1 MKKFLL
7 LLILAMPFAMA
18 NAQDTITHTDGKT
31 TQAKVLLIS
40 QQEIQYKLWDFQEGP
55 TYSLPKGSVHSIKF
69 SNGMIQTFNDTPT
82 TIASTPPATTSSSSQ
97 DIAQSITNASTNIS
111 NSINTTGGQI
121 ASNVGNLARQQDLYA
136 RARALKACGWVFG
149 ALTFGGFMTWGII
162 GILGDDDY
170 PAWIPAVIGGVA
182 TTGVVAAF
190 HIPASNLESEAYNL
204 SQAHLMQYNINDN
217 IALDVRGFNYRPTDT
232 KCYGLGVSLTF

>member
-7 LLILAMPFAMA
+7 LLLLVMPFAMA
-18 NAQDTITHTDGKT
+18 SAQDTITHTDGKT

-111 NSINTTGGQI
+111 NSINTTGGKI
-121 ASNVGNLARQQDLYA
+121 STNVGNIAKQQDLYT
-136 RARALKACGWVFG
+136 RARVLTAIGYVTVFG
-149 ALTFGGFMTWGII
+149 C
-162 GILGDDDY
+162 ILGGGAWAAFSDI
-170 PAWIPAVIGGVA
+170 PVWIPITVGTVGALGCCIAFAGP
-182 TTGVVAAF
+182 AAR
-190 HIPASNLESEAYNL
+190 LKQEAEEL
-204 SQAHLMQYNINDN
+204 SSCTLMQYNINDN

>member
-40 QQEIQYKLWDFQEGP
+40 QQEIQYKLWDFQDGP

-82 TIASTPPATTSSSSQ
+82 TIASTPPATTSSSNQ
-97 DIAQSITNASTNIS
+97 DITQSITNASTNIS
-111 NSINTTGGQI
+111 NSINTTGGKI
-121 ASNVGNLARQQDLYA
+121 STNVGNIAKQQDLYT
-136 RARALKACGWVFG
+136 RARVLNAIGYVTGFG
-149 ALTFGGFMTWGII
+149 C
-162 GILGDDDY
+162 ILGGVVWAVVSDI
-170 PAWIPAVIGGVA
+170 PLWIPFTVGTVGTAGA
-182 TTGVVAAF
+182 TGCCLAFLGPAAK
-190 HIPASNLESEAYNL
+190 LKREAEEL
-204 SQAHLMQYNINDN
+204 SSSTLMQYNINDN
-217 IALDVRGFNYRPTDT
+217 IALDVRGFSYRPTDT

>member
-55 TYSLPKGSVHSIKF
+55 TYSLPKDAVHSIKF
-69 SNGMIQTFNDTPT
+69 SNGLIQTFTDTPT
-82 TIASTPPATTSSSSQ
+82 TIASTPPTTTTSSSQ

-111 NSINTTGGQI
+111 NSINTTGGKI
-121 ASNVGNLARQQDLYA
+121 STNVGNIAKQQDLYA
-136 RARALKACGWVFG
+136 RARVLNA
-149 ALTFGGFMTWGII
+149 I
-162 GILGDDDY
+162 GIVTFSGCLIGGVVWAAVSDI
-170 PAWIPAVIGGVA
+170 PAWIPVTVGTVGAMGCCIAFAGP
-182 TTGVVAAF
+182 AAK
-190 HIPASNLESEAYNL
+190 LKREAEEL
-204 SQAHLMQYNINDN
+204 SSSTLMQYNINDN